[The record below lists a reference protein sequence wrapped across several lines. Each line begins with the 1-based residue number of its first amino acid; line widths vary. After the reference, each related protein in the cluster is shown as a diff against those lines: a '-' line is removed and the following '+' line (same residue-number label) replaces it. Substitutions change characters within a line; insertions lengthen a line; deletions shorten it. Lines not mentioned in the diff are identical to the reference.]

1 MHTMLNTLGIVQ
13 VRADQLSAGW
23 KSWRGFGGKSLVE
36 WIVRRVT
43 ESQRLD
49 GVIVV
54 AAADQRAD
62 LATMVPTDVPLF
74 TSSRPDALG
83 QFADALFHYSCVNVV
98 RICLEHPFVDPV
110 LIDRLITNA
119 ATAPN
124 FDYIGYCT
132 GQGQPVV
139 ESMLG
144 CCAELCK
151 SKAVR
156 IADREATDAADR
168 HNVTRYIYRH
178 LERFQISLLPLPSE
192 LDRTDI
198 RLALGE
204 HEDWEH
210 LSDICDSLGE
220 EPDYRDIADFLANH
234 PRMRDRMAELNAE
247 HSALTT

>member
-54 AAADQRAD
+54 AAEDQRAD

-119 ATAPN
+119 ATAPK

-156 IADREATDAADR
+156 IADREATDPQDR

-178 LERFQISLLPLPSE
+178 LERFQISLLPLPNE

-220 EPDYRDIADFLANH
+220 EPDYRDIADFLASQ
-234 PRMRDRMAELNAE
+234 PRMRNRMAALNAE
-247 HSALTT
+247 HAIITH